1 MRFKLPIYTNFSPD
15 ENQPTA
21 YMVRFLHLACRH
33 SPDSKQLRKT
43 CLLRMSGQTSTLIQK
58 PLDMNK
64 SNRDLL
70 VLNCQDAGN
79 PEIMEQRMQRL
90 HELLFQAERL
100 DNFIKSHELIDLN
113 RYKILSGSFELKK
126 WVRKKKDIPFV
137 FLNSLN

>member
-1 MRFKLPIYTNFSPD
+1 MRYELPNYTNFSLD
-15 ENQPTA
+15 EDQPSA
-21 YMVRFLHLACRH
+21 YMVRFMHLACRRR
-33 SPDSKQLRKT
+33 PDSKQLRKA
-43 CLLRMSGQTSTLIQK
+43 CLLWMSGQTSTLIQNR
-58 PLDMNK
+58 LDMNK

-79 PEIMEQRMQRL
+79 PEIMEQTMQRL

-113 RYKILSGSFELKK
+113 RYKILNGSFELKK